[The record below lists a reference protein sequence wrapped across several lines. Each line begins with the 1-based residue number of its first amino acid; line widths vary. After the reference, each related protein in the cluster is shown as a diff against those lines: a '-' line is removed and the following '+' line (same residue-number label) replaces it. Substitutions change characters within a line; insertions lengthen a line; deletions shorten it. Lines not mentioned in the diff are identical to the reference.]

1 MHVLGHLGEGG
12 VEVGMFSEGWVFE
25 EDRSRFVAGDFDEA
39 GVAEVT
45 HGDIGNAGLSE
56 SEEGART
63 ADFQIFLGEEESVI
77 ALDEGIE
84 AVVGA
89 VFPRQEEA
97 VGGVCSASDAP
108 AELVELRESESVGVF
123 DNHDGRIGH
132 INAHFDDRGGDKHVY
147 IARFECLHH
156 AFFVGGLHF
165 SVEESDGEFGEH
177 FCGEFLVFGFGG
189 FDFGE
194 RGGFFD
200 ERQNDKNLPTFF
212 DFLSRESEDG
222 FSRVARR
229 GDFGGDG
236 DAIFGQ
242 FIEYGNI
249 EIAKERDGECAR
261 NRRCGEREEVR
272 RCVWQSV
279 L

>member
-1 MHVLGHLGEGG
+1 MFFEGG
-12 VEVGMFSEGWVFE
+12 VFKEKRFC
-25 EDRSRFVAGDFDEA
+25 FVAGDFYEA

-56 SEEGART
+56 SEKGART
-63 ADFQIFLGEEESVI
+63 ADFQVFFGEEEAVV
-77 ALDEGIE
+77 AFDEGVE

-165 SVEESDGEFGEH
+165 SVEESDGEFGEY
-177 FCGEFLVFGFGG
+177 FCREFLMFGFGG

-200 ERQNDKNLPTFF
+200 EGQDDKNLPTFF

-236 DAIFGQ
+236 DAIFGH
-242 FIEYGNI
+242 FVEYGNI
-249 EIAKERDGECAR
+249 EIAKEGDGECAR
-261 NRRCGEREEVR
+261 NRRCGEGEKVR
-272 RCVWQSV
+272 RCFWQSV